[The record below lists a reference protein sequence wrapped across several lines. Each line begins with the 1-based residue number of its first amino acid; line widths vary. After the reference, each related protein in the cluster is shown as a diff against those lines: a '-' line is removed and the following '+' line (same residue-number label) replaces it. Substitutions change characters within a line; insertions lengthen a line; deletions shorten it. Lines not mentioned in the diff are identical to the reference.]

1 MAFDWRGLLRFCR
14 RALLETK
21 DNNRRLTPRRLAWT
35 LLAYAFYPPFELAT
49 WGGLGLDELFY
60 PAYRKQEVRE
70 PIFIIGNPRSGTTF
84 LHRLMTRDKR
94 TFACM
99 HTWEIFF
106 APSIV
111 SRRVVKALSAL
122 DGWLGNPFE
131 KTMAG
136 LEGRWQDRNVMHVQA
151 MRAPDEDEAL
161 LLHSFGSVLIWSFTS
176 MLDDA
181 RAFTFYDQRV
191 PHAERMAQTAF
202 YKRCLQRYLHSDG
215 RHPEGAQRHYLSK
228 NPAFTSR
235 IDTLLE
241 QFPDARFVY
250 IARNPLDMIPSMT
263 SITRFVWTLVGDPVE
278 YGSLHDYV
286 IELAKHGYH
295 YPLERL
301 QGLDPGRYVVVRFD
315 DLTGNARQTV
325 EGIYRQ
331 FGLELSPGY
340 ARILDEATE
349 RARHHRSRHH
359 YSLEA
364 LGLSRERILSE
375 CADVFDRFGF
385 DRREQGCDAET

>member
-1 MAFDWRGLLRFCR
+1 LRFCR

-21 DNNRRLTPRRLAWT
+21 DTNRRLTPRRLAWT

-49 WGGLGLDELFY
+49 WGSLWLDELFH
-60 PAYRKQEVRE
+60 PGYRQQEVRE
-70 PIFIIGNPRSGTTF
+70 PVFIIGNPRSGTTF
-84 LHRLMTRDKR
+84 LHRLMTRDER

-99 HTWEIFF
+99 HTWEIFV

-111 SRRVVKALSAL
+111 SQRFVKALGAL
-122 DGWLGNPFE
+122 DRRLGYPFQ
-131 KTMAG
+131 KAMAG
-136 LEGRWQDRNVMHVQA
+136 LEGRWQDRNVMHLQA
-151 MRAPDEDEAL
+151 MCVPDEDEAL
-161 LLHSFGSVLIWSFTS
+161 LLHSFGSVLIWSFTA

-191 PHAERMAQTAF
+191 PHAQRMAQMSF

-215 RHPEGAQRHYLSK
+215 RHPEVAQRHYLSK

-250 IARNPLDMIPSMT
+250 LARNPLDMIPSMV
-263 SITRFVWTLVGDPVE
+263 SITKFVWTLVGDPVE

-301 QGLDPGRYVVVRFD
+301 QGLDRGRYVVVRFD
-315 DLTGNARQTV
+315 DLTRDVGQTV
-325 EGIYRQ
+325 RGIYRR
-331 FGLELSPGY
+331 FGLEMSPEY
-340 ARILDEATE
+340 ARLLDEETE
-349 RARHHRSRHH
+349 RARGYRSRHH

-385 DRREQGCDAET
+385 DRKKSKDGAR